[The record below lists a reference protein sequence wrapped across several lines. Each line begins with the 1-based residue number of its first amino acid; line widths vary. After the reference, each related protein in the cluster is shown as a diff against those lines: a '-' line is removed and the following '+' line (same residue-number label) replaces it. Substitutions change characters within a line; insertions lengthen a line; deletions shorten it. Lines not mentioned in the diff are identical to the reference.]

1 MPTLTQP
8 VHLSKH
14 SPKKGV
20 LKNLKGLLLVKSF
33 SSLTDKLDTSTM
45 SSSQSSSANL
55 DSRKRQSK
63 RDDAIRRRIEHDLN
77 KKKKNGSTTTRR
89 KKATPGTVL
98 SLKPTDPIIC
108 KTTSTVYEVSQ
119 LMTAKR
125 ENCVLVVDEIG
136 QLLGIFTAKDLAF
149 RIVGSGLNAN
159 QVTIDQIMT
168 KGPICANANTPAG
181 EALTLMVEKGFRHL
195 PVLDDDNHI
204 VGVLDITKCY
214 AEQMSKLERMHSSS
228 KKLYEALDS
237 VHNEIGVS
245 EQPQHVYQYFET
257 LKDKMNGPTLENV
270 LDAHAEPIY
279 TNVKASVYEA
289 TILMKENRTTAV
301 LVKDTNDEVAGI
313 FTSKDVVLR
322 VIAAG
327 LNPKKC
333 SIVRVMTPQPDVAH
347 VGLPISEA
355 LRKMFDGHYLNLPIV
370 GDEDEIIGIVDVLK
384 LTHITLNQLKLLEST
399 PELTSQTSDD
409 SIAAPPTGEG
419 PAWNNFWTSLDH
431 HTTDGETE
439 SAHSDS
445 LMDGG
450 SGAGGNG
457 TFSNSGVGATGSLA
471 PDITPSEF
479 NSFNVDI
486 KPSDSVSHVE
496 SIPLKASSL
505 KYSSSVAIDEVPFTF
520 KFKSPGIEGRVHRI
534 TLKSSDGITK
544 LRELIDGKLHEK
556 DYTALNIQPDE
567 KYAISYVDDEGDIV
581 SITTDDD
588 LCECIKI
595 NLKVENDKAD
605 LYLHN
610 PHEHATIEDVKSIYS
625 RKSIGKNS
633 NTSNDLIV
641 GIPNEILIPGALAVL
656 GSSIII
662 GFIFSR
668 K

>member
-8 VHLSKH
+8 VHLSKP

-20 LKNLKGLLLVKSF
+20 LRNLKGLLLVKSF
-33 SSLTDKLDTSTM
+33 SSISEKLDISTM
-45 SSSQSSSANL
+45 SSSHSSSGNL

-77 KKKKNGSTTTRR
+77 KKKKNGTTSTRR
-89 KKATPGTVL
+89 RKATPGTVL
-98 SLKPTDPIIC
+98 SLKPSDPIIC

-125 ENCVLVVDEIG
+125 ENCVLVVDEVG

-168 KGPICANANTPAG
+168 KDPICANANNAAG

-237 VHNEIGVS
+237 VHSEMGVS
-245 EQPQHVYQYFET
+245 EQPQHVFQYFET
-257 LKDKMNGPTLENV
+257 LKNKMNGPTLENV
-270 LDAHAEPIY
+270 LDFHTEPIY
-279 TNVKASVYEA
+279 TNVKASVFEA

-327 LNPKKC
+327 LDPKKC

-347 VGLPISEA
+347 VSLPVPEA
-355 LRKMFDGHYLNLPIV
+355 LRKMFDGHYLNLPVV

-384 LTHITLNQLKLLEST
+384 LTYVTLNQLKQLET
-399 PELTSQTSDD
+399 TAAFTTETGTD
-409 SIAAPPTGEG
+409 SVDTPTGEG
-419 PAWNNFWTSLDH
+419 PAWNKFWTSLDN
-431 HTTDGETE
+431 HTEGETE

-445 LMDGG
+445 LMDA
-450 SGAGGNG
+450 GA
-457 TFSNSGVGATGSLA
+457 FSNSGVGAGITGSGA

-479 NSFNVDI
+479 HSFNVDI

-496 SIPLKASSL
+496 SLPFKASSL
-505 KYSSSVAIDEVPFTF
+505 KYASSAAIDEIPFTF

-534 TLKSSDGITK
+534 TLKSSEGIVR
-544 LRELIDGKLHEK
+544 LRELIDAKLHEK
-556 DYTALNIQPDE
+556 DYTVLNIESDE
-567 KYAISYVDDEGDIV
+567 KYAISYVDDEGDVV
-581 SITTDDD
+581 SITSDDD

-595 NLKVENDKAD
+595 NLKLQNDKAD

-625 RKSIGKNS
+625 RKSVRKNS
-633 NTSNDLIV
+633 NGSSDLIAGV
-641 GIPNEILIPGALAVL
+641 PNEILIPSALAVL
-656 GSSIII
+656 GASIII
-662 GFIFSR
+662 GFTFAR

>member
-1 MPTLTQP
+1 
-8 VHLSKH
+8 
-14 SPKKGV
+14 
-20 LKNLKGLLLVKSF
+20 
-33 SSLTDKLDTSTM
+33 M
-45 SSSQSSSANL
+45 SSTHSSSANL

-77 KKKKNGSTTTRR
+77 KKKKSGAATTRR
-89 KKATPGTVL
+89 RKATPGTVL
-98 SLKPTDPIIC
+98 SLKPSDPIIC

-168 KGPICANANTPAG
+168 KDPICANANNAAG

-237 VHNEIGVS
+237 VHNEMGVS
-245 EQPQHVYQYFET
+245 EQPQHIFQYFET
-257 LKDKMNGPTLENV
+257 LKNKMNGPTLENV
-270 LDAHAEPIY
+270 LDAHTEPIY

-327 LNPKKC
+327 LDPKKC

-347 VGLPISEA
+347 VNLPVPEA
-355 LRKMFDGHYLNLPIV
+355 LRKMFDGHYLNLPVV

-384 LTHITLNQLKLLEST
+384 LTYVTLNQLKQLETAPEFASESGVASST
-399 PELTSQTSDD
+399 T
-409 SIAAPPTGEG
+409 PTGEG
-419 PAWNNFWTSLDH
+419 PAWNKFWTSLDNH
-431 HTTDGETE
+431 TDGETE

-445 LMDGG
+445 LMETGVFSSGDGAPG
-450 SGAGGNG
+450 SGAP
-457 TFSNSGVGATGSLA
+457 GV
-471 PDITPSEF
+471 TPSEF
-479 NSFNVDI
+479 HSFNVDI

-496 SIPLKASSL
+496 SLPFKASSL
-505 KYSSSVAIDEVPFTF
+505 KYASSAAIDDIPFTF

-534 TLKSSDGITK
+534 SVKSSDGITK
-544 LRELIDGKLHEK
+544 LRELIDAKLHEK
-556 DYTALNIQPDE
+556 DYGVLKIE
-567 KYAISYVDDEGDIV
+567 SGELYAISYVDDEGDVV

-588 LCECIKI
+588 LAECIKI
-595 NLKVENDKAD
+595 NLKLENDKAD

-610 PHEHATIEDVKSIYS
+610 PHEHATIDDIKSIYS
-625 RKSIGKNS
+625 KKSIRKNKS
-633 NTSNDLIV
+633 GSSD
-641 GIPNEILIPGALAVL
+641 LIPGVPNEVLIPSALALL
-656 GSSIII
+656 GVSVIL
-662 GFIFSR
+662 GFTFAR